1 MENELTA
8 AELARNASRRATSPE
23 KIVTTLK
30 PKPHLSTEE
39 AIKAIADFEDGRFK
53 HIAERLTELHAI
65 KGTHQ
70 YADYL
75 HCFIYDQRGDRQ
87 GFPLAI
93 MSGLLALYEQEA
105 PETPQITNLR

>member
-1 MENELTA
+1 MEKELTA

-23 KIVTTLK
+23 KTVTTLK
-30 PKPHLSTEE
+30 PKPRLSTEE
-39 AIKAIADFEDGRFK
+39 AIKAIADFEDGRFA
-53 HIAERLTELHAI
+53 HIAERLTQLHAI

-75 HCFIYDQRGDRQ
+75 HGLIYDQRGGRQ